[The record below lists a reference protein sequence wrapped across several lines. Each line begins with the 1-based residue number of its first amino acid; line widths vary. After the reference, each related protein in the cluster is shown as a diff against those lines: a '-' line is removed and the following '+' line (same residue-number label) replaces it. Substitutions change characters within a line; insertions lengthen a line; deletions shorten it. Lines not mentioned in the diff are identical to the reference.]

1 MIDNI
6 KPKEATAI
14 VNSLIGGVVPKIGVQ
29 HITVG
34 RSEEIEAFVTALE
47 DVKNGHSM
55 TKFWIGDFGSGKSF
69 MLHLLNTVALK
80 QKFVVTNADF
90 TPDNRLYSND
100 GKGVMLYSSIMD
112 NIAIQTK
119 PEGGA
124 LPTLLEKWIEQI
136 ITKTAEESNIS
147 FTEIREEQYLPLIQK
162 NIMQTINEITEV
174 GGFDF
179 GTVIMKYYEGY
190 IKDDEQLRRNALKWL
205 KGEYRTK
212 TEAKQD
218 LGVREIINDLNYY
231 DMLKNFCKLFVSM
244 GYSGFMINLDEAI
257 NLYKISTS
265 VMREKNYEKILTIYN
280 DCFQGKVTNLFF
292 NFAGTREFLEN
303 ERRGLFSYH
312 ALKSR
317 LETNK
322 FETTEIRDFAQPVI
336 RLMPL
341 DHNEIFVLLKKLK
354 AIFDFNYKTSID
366 ISDNDIHQFM
376 EEMFNKPGASEFLT
390 PREVIRDFLNILNI
404 LRQNP
409 TVDKNKLFGEI
420 EISDERPDELALIDS
435 IEEL

>member
-6 KPKEATAI
+6 KPKEATSI
-14 VNSLIGGVVPKIGVQ
+14 INSLIGGVVPKIGVQ

-34 RSEEIEAFVTALE
+34 RSEEINAVVAALE

-55 TKFWIGDFGSGKSF
+55 VKFWIGDFGSGKSF

-80 QKFVVTNADF
+80 QKFVVANADF

-100 GKGVMLYSSIMD
+100 GKGVALYSAIMD
-112 NIAIQTK
+112 NISIQTK

-136 ITKTAEESNIS
+136 VTKTAEENKIS
-147 FTEIREEQYLPLIQK
+147 LTAIRNEQYLSLIQS
-162 NIMQTINEITEV
+162 NIMKTINEITDV

-179 GTVIMKYYEGY
+179 GMVVMKYYEGY
-190 IKDDEQLRRNALKWL
+190 IIDDEQLRRNALKWL

-218 LGVREIINDLNYY
+218 LGVREVINDLNYY

-244 GYSGFMINLDEAI
+244 GYSGFMVNLDEAI

-280 DCFQGKVTNLFF
+280 DCFQGKVANLFF
-292 NFAGTREFLEN
+292 NFAGTKEFLQN
-303 ERRGLFSYH
+303 ERRGLFSYQ
-312 ALKSR
+312 ALKRR
-317 LETNK
+317 LVTNK
-322 FETTEIRDFAQPVI
+322 FETAELRDFAQPVI

-341 DHNEIFVLLKKLK
+341 NHNEVFVLLKKLK
-354 AIFDFNYKTSID
+354 LIFDFNYKTEIQLSEEEIL
-366 ISDNDIHQFM
+366 SFM

-390 PREVIRDFLNILNI
+390 PGEIVRDYLNILNI
-404 LRQNP
+404 IRQNP
-409 TVDKNKLFGEI
+409 EIEKSKLFKDI
-420 EISDERPDELALIDS
+420 EISDERPNDELLDE